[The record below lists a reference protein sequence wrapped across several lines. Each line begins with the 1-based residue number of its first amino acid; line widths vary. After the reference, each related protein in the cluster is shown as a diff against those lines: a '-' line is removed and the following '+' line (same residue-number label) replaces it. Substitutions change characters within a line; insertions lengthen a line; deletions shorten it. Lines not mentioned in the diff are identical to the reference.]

1 VELNDAARRIVGQH
15 WRLIAS
21 LMLVGVL
28 LAALA
33 HVGDHRSYT
42 ASARLVLGT
51 QDPKT
56 QAEAASIAD
65 TAKAIATSPAVVR
78 NALRTSGAP
87 ADRDLLDF
95 ARHDVSVESVG
106 ASGVLQLRVKDGQ
119 AARAANIANALT
131 REVIASRR
139 QVTEGQLRRV
149 LGSVGPRIEKL
160 AGQIAELDSLTALS
174 PKDEA
179 RRSSLLQQRTA
190 LESERFSALSAAAQQ
205 LKPAVISPATPPLS
219 ADGSGVVLDL
229 LLGAV
234 LGLLLGLAAAGA
246 IETFRPTL
254 VGGQALARELN
265 TPLLGS
271 LPPDGDDLDA
281 AAPAVAGRLR
291 LATKT
296 AGVNSVGLM
305 AVRPPDLD
313 VSALAERFAAK
324 GSNGSAVERPASVRA
339 FDVRSSSLFNGS
351 PTGLVLISPEAL
363 KRTELDD
370 VKELLRVAPGPL
382 LGVVTYRDPG
392 GH

>member
-21 LMLVGVL
+21 MMLVGIL

-33 HVGDHRSYT
+33 HVGDDKTYT
-42 ASARLVLGT
+42 ASSRLVLGT

-78 NALRTSGAP
+78 DAFRKSGTP
-87 ADRDLLDF
+87 GQRDELDF

-106 ASGVLQLRVKDGQ
+106 ASSVLQLRVKERDAAQ
-119 AARAANIANALT
+119 AAKIANALT
-131 REVIASRR
+131 REVIAARL

-149 LGSVGPRIEKL
+149 LGSVGPRVEQL
-160 AGQIAELDSLTALS
+160 AGQIAELDSLPALT

-179 RRSSLLQQRTA
+179 RRSSLVQQRTA

-205 LKPAVISPATPPLS
+205 LKPAIISPATPPLS
-219 ADGSGVVLDL
+219 ADGSGAMLDL
-229 LLGAV
+229 VLGAV

-246 IETFRPTL
+246 METFRPTL
-254 VGGQALARELN
+254 VGGQALARELDA
-265 TPLLGS
+265 PLLGS
-271 LPPDGDDLDA
+271 LPPDEEGMDDV
-281 AAPAVAGRLR
+281 APAVAGRLR
-291 LATKT
+291 LATKA
-296 AGVNSVGLM
+296 AGVKSVGLM
-305 AVRPPDLD
+305 AVRPPELD
-313 VSALAERFAAK
+313 VPALAERFAAN
-324 GSNGSAVERPASVRA
+324 GSNGSKLERSADVRA

-351 PTGLVLISPEAL
+351 ATGLVLVSPDAL
-363 KRTELDD
+363 KKNELDE

-382 LGVVTYRDPG
+382 LGVVTYRPPG
-392 GH
+392 GR

>member
-1 VELNDAARRIVGQH
+1 MELNDGARRIVGQH

-21 LMLVGVL
+21 LALVGIL

-33 HVGDHRSYT
+33 HVGDHKTYT
-42 ASARLVLGT
+42 ASSRLVLGT

-78 NALRTSGAP
+78 DALRASEAP
-87 ADRDLLDF
+87 AETDPLDF

-119 AARAANIANALT
+119 SARAARIANSLT
-131 REVIASRR
+131 REVIAARR

-149 LGSVGPRIEKL
+149 LGSVAPRIEKL
-160 AGQIAELDSLTALS
+160 AGQIAELDSLPALS

-179 RRSSLLQQRTA
+179 KRSSLLQQRTA

-234 LGLLLGLAAAGA
+234 LGLLLGVAAAGA
-246 IETFRPTL
+246 IETVRPTL

-265 TPLLGS
+265 APLLGS
-271 LPPDGDDLDA
+271 LPPDDDGLDA

-291 LATKT
+291 LATKA
-296 AGVNSVGLM
+296 AGVESIGLM
-305 AVRPPDLD
+305 AVRPPELD
-313 VSALAERFAAK
+313 VPALAERFAAK
-324 GSNGSAVERPASVRA
+324 GSNGSAVGRPASVRA
-339 FDVRSSSLFNGS
+339 FDVQSSSLFNGS
-351 PTGLVLISPEAL
+351 PTGLVLVSPDAL
-363 KRTELDD
+363 KKTELDE
-370 VKELLRVAPGPL
+370 VKELLRVMPGPL
-382 LGVVTYRDPG
+382 LGLLTYRHPG
-392 GH
+392 GD

>member
-1 VELNDAARRIVGQH
+1 MELNDVARRIVGQH

-21 LMLVGVL
+21 LMLVGIL

-33 HVGDHRSYT
+33 HVGDDKTYT

-65 TAKAIATSPAVVR
+65 TAKAIATSPAVVTR
-78 NALRTSGAP
+78 SLRASGATQ
-87 ADRDLLDF
+87 RDALDF

-106 ASGVLQLRVKDGQ
+106 ASGVLQLRARDTES
-119 AARAANIANALT
+119 ARAAKIANTLT
-131 REVIASRR
+131 REVIAARR

-160 AGQIAELDSLTALS
+160 AGRIAKLEALPALS
-174 PKDEA
+174 STEEA
-179 RRSSLLQQRTA
+179 KRSSLVQQRTA

-205 LKPAVISPATPPLS
+205 LKPAVISPATPPAS
-219 ADGSGVVLDL
+219 ADGSGTALDL

-234 LGLLLGLAAAGA
+234 LGLLLGVAAAGA

-254 VGGQALARELN
+254 VGGQALARELDA
-265 TPLLGS
+265 PLLGS
-271 LPPDGDDLDA
+271 LPPDEDGLDE
-281 AAPAVAGRLR
+281 AAPAVAGKLR
-291 LATKT
+291 MATKA
-296 AGVNSVGLM
+296 AGVKSVGLM
-305 AVRPPDLD
+305 AVRPPELD
-313 VSALAERFAAK
+313 VPALAKRFATN
-324 GSNGSAVERPASVRA
+324 GSNGGSLVQPESVRP
-339 FDVRSSSLFNGS
+339 FDVESSSLFNGAA
-351 PTGLVLISPEAL
+351 TGLVLVSPDAL
-363 KRTELDD
+363 KRTELDE

-382 LGVVTYRDPG
+382 LGVITYRHTG